1 MTTAP
6 LLFENESV
14 EEVQVVIRNAGDGL
28 SDALKVSKKELH
40 LGEEVAYIL
49 RGTVTGVQFKQK
61 DEESPVARVHIIRTA
76 GITEVDMDMAK
87 TILAAAADNLARAKA
102 EREGQL
108 LIEADEDLEGK
119 EAMATIDETGSLAP
133 QFKGE

>member
-1 MTTAP
+1 MTASP

-14 EEVQVVIRNAGDGL
+14 DEVQVVIRNAGDGL

-61 DEESPVARVHIIRTA
+61 DDESPVARVHVIKTM
-76 GITEVDMDMAK
+76 GITEVEIAMAES
-87 TILAAAADNLARAKA
+87 ILATAAENLARKKA
-102 EREGQL
+102 DIDGQMM
-108 LIEADEDLEGK
+108 IDADEDLEGK
-119 EAMATIDETGSLAP
+119 EAMATIDETGHLAP
-133 QFKGE
+133 EFKA